1 MIYRIIVLF
10 FFINL
15 SSYSNVNDPLL
26 TKDYKKQSKWVDSLY
41 SSLSLK
47 QKIGQLFFVQAF
59 SNKTSSHEQEI
70 LDNILDY
77 NIGGIIFSTG
87 SVEKQ
92 IDLTNKF
99 QNNALIPLLIG
110 MDAEWGLNM
119 RLDSTFAF
127 PWNMTLGAVEDNNL
141 IKQVGTRIA
150 FHANRIGVNF
160 NFAPVVD
167 INTNPNNPIIG
178 NRSFGENIQNVS
190 QKSFNFMLGQ
200 MSKNVLSS
208 AKHFPG
214 HGDTSKDSH
223 KTLPVINHSKER
235 IYSTELVPFKYLI
248 NNGLESIMIAHLEVP
263 ALESKKGLPSTLSY
277 SIVTDLLKNELGFK
291 GLIIT
296 DALEMKGLSNFKA
309 KGNLDMLAF
318 KAGNDILL
326 MSEDVNKGIE
336 SIIYEYK
343 KGNISENR
351 LAYSVKK
358 ILKAKYKVGLHK
370 RSRISLDNV
379 KLDIMSIKDELLNEN
394 LIEKSITVVK
404 NNKDILPI
412 KNLKEKIGYMYLGN
426 DSGKYFF
433 NSLNKYVKVD
443 DISDIVNNN
452 SLKTNVNYKSIIN
465 RLSEYTTII
474 IGVHADSSTP
484 WKSYAISSYELD
496 FIRILSKNKKVI
508 LDVFG
513 SPYILN
519 NFKNFKNIESVLVSY
534 QNSKLFQ
541 QKSAQI
547 IFGSLN
553 SSGKLPVSINDQFDS
568 GKGILLNN
576 LNRLSYGIP
585 ESVGVNSINLK
596 KIDSM
601 AKLAIDSLMTPGLQ
615 ILIAK
620 DGKVIYDKN
629 FGYLTYKN
637 INKVNGNTIYDVASL
652 TKILVTLPIIMK
664 LVEDGELSLDS
675 KLKEIIT
682 DYKFSNK
689 EDKTIKEILSHN
701 ANLKSWIPFY
711 KSTLDS
717 VTGVPNLKYYNKNY
731 SENFNIRVTDSL
743 YLISSFTDSIR
754 NTIKRSELN
763 HDKYKYSDLPYYI
776 LKEYIENY
784 YSSNLD
790 YIINSQIF
798 NKIGL
803 THTSYYPKTINNLN
817 NIAPSEIDDY
827 FRFQE
832 IRGVVH
838 DMGAAMQGGLGGHAG
853 LFSNANDVAKI
864 MQMYIQNGSY
874 GTDKFLEKSTIELF
888 NFCYYCDDNNRRGVG
903 FDKPQIEED
912 GPTCGCVS
920 MNSFGHSGWT
930 GTYTWADPDKKIVY
944 VFMSNRSYPNSNE
957 NKLLKSNL
965 RTNIQKIIYNSLIN

>member
-1 MIYRIIVLF
+1 MIYRVTVLLF
-10 FFINL
+10 FIYL
-15 SSYSNVNDPLL
+15 SSYSNVDDPLL
-26 TKDYKKQSKWVDSLY
+26 TKDYMNQNRWVDSLY
-41 SSLSLK
+41 STLSLK

-59 SNKTSSHEQEI
+59 SNKTNSHEQEI
-70 LDNILDY
+70 LNDILDN
-77 NIGGIIFSTG
+77 NIGGIIFSNG
-87 SVEKQ
+87 SAEKQ
-92 IDLTNKF
+92 IVLTNKF

-110 MDAEWGLNM
+110 MDAEWGLKM

-127 PWNMTLGAVEDNNL
+127 PWNMTLGAVQDNNL

-178 NRSFGENIQNVS
+178 NRSFGEDVNNVS
-190 QKSFNFMLGQ
+190 EKSLNFMLGQ
-200 MSKNVLSS
+200 MSMNVLSS

-235 IYSTELVPFKYLI
+235 IYNTELIPFKYLI
-248 NNGLESIMIAHLEVP
+248 KNGLESIMIAHLEVP

-309 KGNLDMLAF
+309 NGNLDMLAF

-326 MSEDVNKGIE
+326 MSENVNQGIE

-370 RSRISLDNV
+370 RSRISLDNLN
-379 KLDIMSIKDELLNEN
+379 LDIMNTKDELLNEN
-394 LIEKSITVVK
+394 LIEKSITVIK
-404 NNKDILPI
+404 NNKNILPI
-412 KNLKEKIGYMYLGN
+412 KDLKEKIGYMHLGN
-426 DSGKYFF
+426 DSGDYFLK
-433 NSLNKYVKVD
+433 SLNKYVEVD
-443 DISDIVNNN
+443 DISGVFKNN
-452 SLKTNVNYKSIIN
+452 SIKTNFDYKSMLN
-465 RLSEYTTII
+465 PLKEFTTII
-474 IGVHADSSTP
+474 IGVHADSSNP
-484 WKSYAISSYELD
+484 WKSYTITPFELN
-496 FIRILSKNKKVI
+496 FIRELSKNKKVI

-519 NFKNFKNIESVLVSY
+519 KFKNFTNIESIVVSY

-553 SSGKLPVSINDQFDS
+553 SSGKLPVSIKNQFVS
-568 GKGILLNN
+568 GKGILFNN

-585 ESVGVNSINLK
+585 ESVGVNSVNLK

-620 DGKVIYDKN
+620 DGKVIYNKN

-637 INKVNGNTIYDVASL
+637 TFKVNHKTIYDVASL
-652 TKILVTLPIIMK
+652 TKIMVTLPIIMK

-675 KLKEIIT
+675 KLKDIIT
-682 DYKFSNK
+682 DYEFSNK
-689 EDKTIKEILSHN
+689 SDKTIREILSHH

-717 VTGVPNLKYYNKNY
+717 VTGLPNIKYYNKNY
-731 SENFNIRVTDSL
+731 SKDFNIRVTDNL
-743 YLISSFTDSIR
+743 YLISSFKDSIR
-754 NTIKRSELN
+754 NIIKISELN
-763 HDKYKYSDLPYYI
+763 KNKYKYSDLPYYM

-784 YSSNLD
+784 YSSDLE
-790 YIINSQIF
+790 YIINSQIY
-798 NKIGL
+798 NKMGL

-832 IRGVVH
+832 IRGAVH
-838 DMGAAMQGGLGGHAG
+838 DMGAAMQGGIGGHAG

-864 MQMYIQNGSY
+864 MQMYIQNGNY
-874 GTDKFLEKSTIELF
+874 GGNEYLQKSTIDLF
-888 NFCYYCDDNNRRGVG
+888 NYCYYCEKDNRRGVG
-903 FDKPQIEED
+903 FDKPQKEDD

-944 VFMSNRSYPNSNE
+944 VFMSNRSYPNSND